1 MEVVRRSH
9 FLWAIYLLMSQL
21 GTHEVRP
28 AWPGPASAVNQ
39 NRQQLPLKADL
50 LTYTTDVSRNA
61 PEKATLR
68 ELLNELVRRVPI
80 CIVST
85 QPWAGDLGSSMLYRV
100 SSDKSKNVHV
110 GYFAYWTTER
120 PWGDNT
126 LTRWLLPALAI
137 DAFYSHLLFL
147 FPGIQRVMYGA
158 GDVEGVRITYKLGG
172 PDRLIPVAITA
183 DDDTHREVAV
193 NVNDAVDDQGRVMLF
208 NDVWSHQLGGRN
220 ARALASTGAQRRCFN
235 GESLRPLTDGV
246 VSAFRLGSPANPRRA
261 GPAWGT

>member
-1 MEVVRRSH
+1 M
-9 FLWAIYLLMSQL
+9 
-21 GTHEVRP
+21 
-28 AWPGPASAVNQ
+28 
-39 NRQQLPLKADL
+39 PLKADL
-50 LTYTTDVSRNA
+50 LAKTTDVPTIA
-61 PEKATLR
+61 PENGTLR

-85 QPWAGDLGSSMLYRV
+85 QPWAGDLGSSILYRV
-100 SSDKSKNVHV
+100 SPDKSKNVRV

-120 PWGDNT
+120 PWGDNS

-158 GDVEGVRITYKLGG
+158 GDVEGVRITYRLGG

-183 DDDTHREVAV
+183 DDATHHEVSIDAT
-193 NVNDAVDDQGRVMLF
+193 DAVDDQGRIMLL

-220 ARALASTGAQRRCFN
+220 ALALARTGANRRCFN
-235 GESLRPLTDGV
+235 GESLRPLTDHV
-246 VSAFRLGSPANPRRA
+246 VSAFRLGSPTNPRRA